1 MKRVL
6 SFALA
11 AVIMLFSAFSS
22 FAAEAP
28 KGGFAAAETE
38 IAVEEEG
45 IVTIIIC
52 ANGAEVK
59 SCGFN
64 YAPGAD
70 FEFVSGKWIMEQTP
84 FVKADMEVTDNM
96 LEPAV
101 CAFEDATALT
111 GDIFEL
117 KLKARPGVK
126 GRKEVTIELA
136 YSDASQTNKNDTIK
150 TTVIVG
156 DAASANEPVSQPA
169 GEVSQSPAPA
179 KEKSG
184 AWIIYTVVGAIV
196 IAAAVA
202 AVFVVINKK
211 KAGAK
216 TKRSK

>member
-1 MKRVL
+1 MKRIL

-11 AVIMLFSAFSS
+11 AVIVLFSAFPA

-28 KGGFAAAETE
+28 EGGFAATENE
-38 IAVEEEG
+38 IAVDEEG

-70 FEFVSGKWIMEQTP
+70 FEFVSGRWIMEQKP
-84 FVKADMEVTDNM
+84 FVKADMEIKNDL

-101 CAFEDATALT
+101 CAFENATSLN

-117 KLKARPGVK
+117 RLKARPGVS

-136 YSDASQTNKNDTIK
+136 YSDASQTNKNGTIK

-156 DAASANEPVSQPA
+156 AADDNEPASQPPSTA
-169 GEVSQSPAPA
+169 E
-179 KEKSG
+179 EKSG
-184 AWIIYTVVGAIV
+184 AWIIYTVVGAV
-196 IAAAVA
+196 VVAAAVA
-202 AVFVVINKK
+202 AVFIAINKK
-211 KAGAK
+211 KTGAES
-216 TKRSK
+216 KRSK

>member
-1 MKRVL
+1 MKRIL

-11 AVIMLFSAFSS
+11 AVIVLFSAFPA

-28 KGGFAAAETE
+28 EGGFAATENE
-38 IAVEEEG
+38 IAVDEEG

-70 FEFVSGKWIMEQTP
+70 FEFVSGRWIMEQKP
-84 FVKADMEVTDNM
+84 FVKADMETKNDL

-101 CAFEDATALT
+101 CAFENATSLN

-117 KLKARPGVK
+117 RLKARPGVS

-136 YSDASQTNKNDTIK
+136 YSDASQTNKSGTIK

-156 DAASANEPVSQPA
+156 ASDPGPASQSDSSVSQP
-169 GEVSQSPAPA
+169 PAPA
-179 KEKSG
+179 EEKSG
-184 AWIIYTVVGAIV
+184 AWIIYTVVGAV
-196 IAAAVA
+196 VSAAAVA
-202 AVFVVINKK
+202 AVFIAINKK
-211 KAGAK
+211 KNGAK
-216 TKRSK
+216 SKRSK